1 MIMVAVIS
9 PIRRRAAP
17 RHRNPAFAAFDAT
30 LFTMCIVVPVS
41 TPHVILGLLSAG
53 ARHGY
58 ELKKAHDER
67 FPEARPLA
75 FGQVYATLERL
86 AKKGH
91 VEAAEVER
99 VDGPDRT
106 RYRLTPDGREEL
118 SAWLSQVEPPAP
130 FVANPLATKATIALL
145 AADRDTATAYLR
157 RQRDAHLDRMREFT
171 RMKTDPAAS
180 IAQVLAADHAIAHL
194 DADLRWL
201 ETALDRVVALEEEL
215 S

>member
-1 MIMVAVIS
+1 M
-9 PIRRRAAP
+9 
-17 RHRNPAFAAFDAT
+17 
-30 LFTMCIVVPVS
+30 S

-91 VEAAEVER
+91 VETAEVER

-106 RYRLTPDGREEL
+106 RYRITPAGRQELTE
-118 SAWLSQVEPPAP
+118 WLGQVEDPVPY
-130 FVANPLATKATIALL
+130 VVNPMATKASIALL
-145 AADRDTATAYLR
+145 AADRDTATAYMR
-157 RQRDAHLDRMREFT
+157 RQRDAHLSRMREFT
-171 RMKTDPAAS
+171 RLKTDPAAS
-180 IAQVLAADHAIAHL
+180 ITQVLAADHAIAHL

>member
-1 MIMVAVIS
+1 M
-9 PIRRRAAP
+9 
-17 RHRNPAFAAFDAT
+17 
-30 LFTMCIVVPVS
+30 S
-41 TPHVILGLLSAG
+41 TPHIILGLLGAG

-86 AKKGH
+86 ATKGQ
-91 VEAAEVER
+91 VEAARVER

-106 RYRLTPDGREEL
+106 RYRLTAAGREEL
-118 SAWLSQVEPPAP
+118 STWLSQVEPPAP
-130 FVANPLATKATIALL
+130 FVANPLAIKSTIALL
-145 AADRDTATAYLR
+145 VGDRETATAYLR
-157 RQRDAHLDRMREFT
+157 RQRDAHLHRMREFT
-171 RMKTDPAAS
+171 RLKTDPAAS
-180 IAQVLAADHAIAHL
+180 IAQMLAADYAIAHL